1 MVNIRAPFFKI
12 FAILTFLLTISAAAN
27 AQATRTWVS
36 GVGDDVNPCSRT
48 APCKTYAGAIS
59 KTAVHGEISTLD
71 PGGFG
76 TVTVTKS
83 ITIEGTQGQGYG
95 SILSSLSSGVT
106 INYDN
111 FTAVGE
117 VHKTVRL
124 RNLNIN
130 GSGGSGGNAASGLR
144 GVRIIGGAASAG
156 SEVFVEDC
164 VIEGNFA
171 SPGRG
176 IEDVR
181 SGGGKLVVTNT
192 TVRNM
197 SGTGIVVIPT
207 SGSTR
212 IDATIDNV
220 RVHNCGFGIVASSGA
235 RMMVSNSVISNNT
248 NHGLGVE
255 SPVGASE
262 MHVTNC
268 RVSGN
273 GTGLLQAAGGTMRV
287 ANSDI
292 VFNTANGTS
301 GTVNSYGNNRFA
313 GNGGVSTVTA
323 IGVMS
328 NEFGQQ

>member
-1 MVNIRAPFFKI
+1 MPNIRAPFRI
-12 FAILTFLLTISAAAN
+12 FALFTFMLAMSAAAS

-71 PGGFG
+71 PGGYG
-76 TVTVTKS
+76 TVTITKS
-83 ITIEGTQGQGYG
+83 ITIEGTAGQGYG
-95 SILSSLSSGVT
+95 SILNSATTGVS
-106 INYDN
+106 IPFDN

-117 VHKTVRL
+117 TQKSVRL

-130 GSGGSGGNAASGLR
+130 GSGGATAANSGLR
-144 GVRIIGGAASAG
+144 GIRITGGAASAG

-164 VIEGNFA
+164 VIDGNFN

-181 SGGGKLVVTNT
+181 SGGGKLIVTNT

-197 SGTGIVVIPT
+197 SGTGIVVFPS
-207 SGSTR
+207 SGATR
-212 IDATIDNV
+212 IDASIHNV

-235 RMMVSNSVISNNT
+235 RMSVSNSVISNNT

-255 SPVGASE
+255 GPFGAAE
-262 MHVTNC
+262 MHVSDC
-268 RVSGN
+268 RVTGN

-287 ANSDI
+287 GNTDVA
-292 VFNTANGTS
+292 FNTANGTS
-301 GTVNSYGNNRFA
+301 GTVLSYGNNRFA
-313 GNGGVSTVTA
+313 GNGGVSTVTL

>member
-1 MVNIRAPFFKI
+1 MK
-12 FAILTFLLTISAAAN
+12 TMSAALKALACATFIVALSTVAQ

-76 TVTVTKS
+76 AVTITKS

-95 SILSSLSSGVT
+95 SILHSGTTGVS
-106 INYDN
+106 IAFDN

-117 VHKTVRL
+117 VEKAVRL

-130 GSGGSGGNAASGLR
+130 GSGGASAAVLGLR
-144 GVRIIGGAASAG
+144 GIRISGGVASAN
-156 SEVFVEDC
+156 SEVFIEDC
-164 VIEGNFA
+164 VIDQSRGN
-171 SPGRG
+171 PGRG

-181 SGGGKLVVTNT
+181 SGGGELTITNT

-197 SGTGIVVIPT
+197 AGTGIVVFPA

-212 IDATIDNV
+212 ISATLDNV

-235 RMMVSNSVISNNT
+235 RMSISNSVISGNT
-248 NHGLGVE
+248 NHGIGVE
-255 SPVGASE
+255 SPVGTSE
-262 MHVTNC
+262 MMIDNCIITN
-268 RVSGN
+268 N
-273 GTGLLQAAGGTMRV
+273 GTGIQQTAGGTVRI
-287 ANSDI
+287 ANST
-292 VFNTANGTS
+292 VSFNTVNGTS
-301 GTVNSYGNNRFA
+301 GTVNSHGNNRFFGNA
-313 GNGGVSTVTA
+313 GSSAVTA
-323 IGVMS
+323 IGVDTHDK
-328 NEFGQQ
+328 GQQ

>member
-1 MVNIRAPFFKI
+1 MVNIRAPFRF
-12 FAILTFLLTISAAAN
+12 FVCLTFILALSAAAN

-36 GVGDDVNPCSRT
+36 AVGDDVNPCSRT

-71 PGGFG
+71 PG
-76 TVTVTKS
+76 
-83 ITIEGTQGQGYG
+83 
-95 SILSSLSSGVT
+95 
-106 INYDN
+106 
-111 FTAVGE
+111 
-117 VHKTVRL
+117 
-124 RNLNIN
+124 
-130 GSGGSGGNAASGLR
+130 
-144 GVRIIGGAASAG
+144 
-156 SEVFVEDC
+156 VFVEDC
-164 VIEGNFA
+164 VLDGSTQ

-181 SGGGKLVVTNT
+181 SGGGKLIVTNT

-197 SGTGIVVIPT
+197 SGTGIVVIPA

-212 IDATIDNV
+212 IDATLDNV
-220 RVHNCGFGIVASSGA
+220 RVYNCAFGVVASSGA
-235 RMMVSNSVISNNT
+235 RMSVSNSVISNNT

-262 MHVTNC
+262 MHVSNC
-268 RVSGN
+268 RVTGN

-287 ANSDI
+287 ANSD
-292 VFNTANGTS
+292 VTFNTANGTS
-301 GTVNSYGNNRFA
+301 GTILSYGNNRFA
-313 GNGGVSTVTA
+313 GNGGASTVTT

>member
-1 MVNIRAPFFKI
+1 MTHRSVLRMLALVAFI
-12 FAILTFLLTISAAAN
+12 FAVSSAAQ

-76 TVTVTKS
+76 AVTITKS

-95 SILSSLSSGVT
+95 SILHSGTTGVS
-106 INYDN
+106 IAFDN

-117 VHKTVRL
+117 VQKSVRL

-130 GSGGSGGNAASGLR
+130 GSGGASAAVLGLR
-144 GVRIIGGAASAG
+144 GIRISGGVASAG

-164 VIEGNFA
+164 VIDGSQGN
-171 SPGRG
+171 PGRG

-181 SGGGKLVVTNT
+181 SGGGELVVTNT

-197 SGTGIVVIPT
+197 SGTGIVVFPANN
-207 SGSTR
+207 SATR
-212 IDATIDNV
+212 IDATLDNV

-235 RMMVSNSVISNNT
+235 RMIVSNSVISNNT

-255 SPVGASE
+255 GPFGAAE

-268 RVSGN
+268 RIASN
-273 GTGLLQAAGGTMRV
+273 ATGIQQTAGGTVRV
-287 ANSDI
+287 ANSDV
-292 VFNTANGTS
+292 VFNTTNGTS

-313 GNGGVSTVTA
+313 GNAGSSAVVA
-323 IGVMS
+323 IGGDTHDK
-328 NEFGQQ
+328 GQQ